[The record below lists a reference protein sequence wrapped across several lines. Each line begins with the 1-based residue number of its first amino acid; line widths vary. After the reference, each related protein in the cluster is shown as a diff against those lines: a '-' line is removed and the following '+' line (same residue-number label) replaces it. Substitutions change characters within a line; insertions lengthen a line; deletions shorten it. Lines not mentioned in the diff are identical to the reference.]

1 MQEFSHKSFFVPVG
15 VRFVFDAS
23 DDCTIVHSALYSC
36 LRAVFGLSV
45 AGVLVAVFSCMLVYQ
60 LLSHERKKMYW
71 EQLELRCR
79 SIYAPPPPQAQPL
92 PPPMPS
98 TAAVIETSRNAAC
111 RCCEQCHSHRAI
123 IQPTYPW
130 DGDNRFWTP
139 APGLRGNFYSPNP
152 GSDDPMLAS
161 RVQPAQH
168 GMRAQRPGWS
178 WPRLPWQR
186 SGDAPTQRFRQTP
199 SSPDSQYGFSNNSS
213 RMDNPAMIQAQS
225 GYTLINGPIQHYG
238 VWGPPPPYS
247 DPNSPARRG
256 RHPYGLTNPCQ
267 QIIEHSTVQTH
278 QVQAPIHQNLAV
290 MECHQRTASM
300 DHLVDHHIE
309 VNSGGVQSQTLHRYK
324 KPSGFKV
331 KESHDSSLASDSD
344 NNQRTLTHSNTLP
357 FRKAKKRNDVTTKS
371 VGPHQPASRPNIQY
385 VFNGAQNA
393 DGDSGIAAGCSNSSN
408 NGQYP
413 NPKRRKNGV
422 DNTAFN
428 ALEDGK
434 PSFEIAESE
443 VYFGDVSSCC
453 NNSTKNENFYDE
465 NGRSAKRSADDANE
479 FAMQRYAKAEQN
491 ASSSMSNRLGFGSKP
506 DYMKLTT
513 STETAK
519 NNSRSSN
526 RQSMCSMD
534 SGEKTDFTDLSPL
547 TPTTPYAMSDAKTST
562 ATITTVATTHQRIAP
577 LSHQYGNLA
586 AVFNDILEP
595 NESAYHTSRESR
607 PRIQTKHY
615 SEVHLDAEIPVDIGG
630 KDAMNRS
637 MKSGSA
643 NSSLNNSMRSYHSG
657 KTRST
662 ATVTVAAAAATT
674 AVAQTESSPF
684 NAGHK
689 FNANTSSRNSRNNS
703 LKLKSNAMHNGC
715 VVNDVD
721 DIDLM
726 YLDANSNDSP
736 ENSETSEQEV
746 TAANNTNEWT
756 EKNIGSS
763 GGGDRRL

>member
-1 MQEFSHKSFFVPVG
+1 MRFSFVSVG

-23 DDCTIVHSALYSC
+23 DDCTIVHSALYAC

-92 PPPMPS
+92 PPPM
-98 TAAVIETSRNAAC
+98 TNAAAVIDTSRNATC

-123 IQPTYPW
+123 MQPTYPW
-130 DGDNRFWTP
+130 EGDNRFWTP

-152 GSDDPMLAS
+152 GTDDPILAS
-161 RVQPAQH
+161 RVQQSQH
-168 GMRAQRPGWS
+168 GMRSQRPGWS

-186 SGDAPTQRFRQTP
+186 NVNAANHRFRQTP

-213 RMDNPAMIQAQS
+213 RMDNPALIQAQT

-256 RHPYGLTNPCQ
+256 RLPYNMTNPCQ
-267 QIIEHSTVQTH
+267 QMIEHSTVQTH
-278 QVQAPIHQNLAV
+278 QVPAPSHQNIV

-309 VNSGGVQSQTLHRYK
+309 ANGVVVQSQTLHRYK
-324 KPSGFKV
+324 KPIGFKS
-331 KESHDSSLASDSD
+331 KESHDTAQASDSD
-344 NNQRTLTHSNTLP
+344 CNQRPLTHSNTLP

-371 VGPHQPASRPNIQY
+371 VGPHQAASRPNVQY
-385 VFNGAQNA
+385 VFSGNQKA
-393 DGDSGIAAGCSNSSN
+393 DTDSGVAAGCSSSSSA
-408 NGQYP
+408 GQYP

-434 PSFEIAESE
+434 ASFEVAESE

-453 NNSTKNENFYDE
+453 NNSTKNDHFYDE
-465 NGRSAKRSADDANE
+465 SSRTPKRSADDANE
-479 FAMQRYAKAEQN
+479 FVMQRYAKVEAN
-491 ASSSMSNRLGFGSKP
+491 VPSSMSARLGFATKP

-513 STETAK
+513 PTESTK
-519 NNSRSSN
+519 NNCRNSN

-547 TPTTPYAMSDAKTST
+547 TPTTPYAPSDANTS
-562 ATITTVATTHQRIAP
+562 AAVTHQRIAP

-586 AVFNDILEP
+586 AVFDDILEP
-595 NESAYHTSRESR
+595 NESAYHTSRETR
-607 PRIQTKHY
+607 PRTQTKHY
-615 SEVHLDAEIPVDIGG
+615 SEVHLDAEIPVDIAG
-630 KDAMNRS
+630 KDVNRS
-637 MKSGSA
+637 IKSGSA
-643 NSSLNNSMRSYHSG
+643 NSSLNNSMRSHHSG
-657 KTRST
+657 KTRPTGGQSD
-662 ATVTVAAAAATT
+662 A
-674 AVAQTESSPF
+674 SPF
-684 NAGHK
+684 NIGHK
-689 FNANTSSRNSRNNS
+689 FSANSARNSRNNS
-703 LKLKSNAMHNGC
+703 LKSAPNATHNGC
-715 VVNDVD
+715 AANDAD

-726 YLDANSNDSP
+726 YLDANANDSP
-736 ENSETSEQEV
+736 ESSETSEQDA
-746 TAANNTNEWT
+746 TPNSSNEWT
-756 EKNIGSS
+756 EKNIGNGS
-763 GGGDRRL
+763 GGDRRL

>member
-1 MQEFSHKSFFVPVG
+1 MFTVSFVSVG

-79 SIYAPPPPQAQPL
+79 SIYAPPPPQAQPM
-92 PPPMPS
+92 PPPM
-98 TAAVIETSRNAAC
+98 TNAAAVIETSRNATC

-123 IQPTYPW
+123 MQPTYPW
-130 DGDNRFWTP
+130 EADNRFWTP
-139 APGLRGNFYSPNP
+139 APGMGGNFYSPSP
-152 GSDDPMLAS
+152 GRDDAMMAS
-161 RVQPAQH
+161 RVQQQQQL

-186 SGDAPTQRFRQTP
+186 NVDATNQRFRQTP

-213 RMDNPAMIQAQS
+213 RMDNAAMIQAQS

-256 RHPYGLTNPCQ
+256 RHPYNLTNPCQ
-267 QIIEHSTVQTH
+267 QIMEHATVQTH
-278 QVQAPIHQNLAV
+278 QVQAPIHQNLAI

-300 DHLVDHHIE
+300 DHLVDNRVHVE
-309 VNSGGVQSQTLHRYK
+309 PNDVSMQSQTLHRYK
-324 KPSGFKV
+324 RPNGFKM
-331 KESHDSSLASDSD
+331 KETHDTSPTSDSD
-344 NNQRTLTHSNTLP
+344 NNQRPLTHSNTLP
-357 FRKAKKRNDVTTKS
+357 FRKAKKRNDATTKS
-371 VGPHQPASRPNIQY
+371 VGPHQSSSRPNVQC
-385 VFNGAQNA
+385 VFDGAQSA
-393 DGDSGIAAGCSNSSN
+393 DSAIASGCSSGPSS
-408 NGQYP
+408 GQYP

-422 DNTAFN
+422 ENTAFN

-434 PSFEIAESE
+434 PTFDMAESE

-453 NNSTKNENFYDE
+453 NNSTKNDMFYDDTSRAVQRNPE
-465 NGRSAKRSADDANE
+465 EPNE
-479 FAMQRYAKAEQN
+479 YSMRRFAKAEPN
-491 ASSSMSNRLGFGSKP
+491 TPPSVSTRLGFSSKT
-506 DYMKLTT
+506 DYMKLPTPCETT
-513 STETAK
+513 Q
-519 NNSRSSN
+519 NHSRSSN

-547 TPTTPYAMSDAKTST
+547 TPTTPYVMSEANTP
-562 ATITTVATTHQRIAP
+562 TVVPITHQRNAP

-595 NESAYHTSRESR
+595 SSSTYHTSRESH
-607 PRIQTKHY
+607 PRATKHY
-615 SEVHLDAEIPVDIGG
+615 SEVHLDAEIPVDISNE
-630 KDAMNRS
+630 MNRS
-637 MKSGSA
+637 KKSGSA

-657 KTRST
+657 KNRSASVQQDT
-662 ATVTVAAAAATT
+662 
-674 AVAQTESSPF
+674 SPF

-689 FNANTSSRNSRNNS
+689 FNANTSRTSRNNS
-703 LKLKSNAMHNGC
+703 LKMKTGSVHNHSG
-715 VVNDVD
+715 VNDVD

-726 YLDANSNDSP
+726 YLDVNTNDSTA
-736 ENSETSEQEV
+736 NSETSEHEV
-746 TAANNTNEWT
+746 TANNSNEWT

>member
-1 MQEFSHKSFFVPVG
+1 M
-15 VRFVFDAS
+15 FDAS

-92 PPPMPS
+92 PPPM
-98 TAAVIETSRNAAC
+98 TNAAAVIETSRNAAC

-123 IQPTYPW
+123 MQPTYPW
-130 DGDNRFWTP
+130 EADNRFWTP
-139 APGLRGNFYSPNP
+139 APGLGGNFYSPNP
-152 GSDDPMLAS
+152 GRDDPMLAS
-161 RVQPAQH
+161 RVQQQQH

-186 SGDAPTQRFRQTP
+186 NVDGANQRFRQTP
-199 SSPDSQYGFSNNSS
+199 SSPDSQYGFSNANS
-213 RMDNPAMIQAQS
+213 RMDNPTLIQAQS

-256 RHPYGLTNPCQ
+256 RLPYNLTNPCQ

-300 DHLVDHHIE
+300 DHLVDNHIE
-309 VNSGGVQSQTLHRYK
+309 ANGIVMQSQTLHRYK
-324 KPSGFKV
+324 KPSAFRA
-331 KESHDSSLASDSD
+331 KESHDTPLASDSD
-344 NNQRTLTHSNTLP
+344 NNQRQLTHSNTLP
-357 FRKAKKRNDVTTKS
+357 FRKGKKRNDVTTKS
-371 VGPHQPASRPNIQY
+371 VGPHQPSSRPSVHY
-385 VFNGAQNA
+385 VFNGMQNA
-393 DGDSGIAAGCSNSSN
+393 EPVMAPGCSSGPS

-422 DNTAFN
+422 DNTASN

-434 PSFEIAESE
+434 PSLEIAESE

-453 NNSTKNENFYDE
+453 NNSTKNDNFYDD
-465 NGRSAKRSADDANE
+465 NGRAGLRTPEEANE
-479 FAMQRYAKAEQN
+479 YSVQRFANSEPN
-491 ASSSMSNRLGFGSKP
+491 ASSSVSTRLGFTSKP

-513 STETAK
+513 PTDPTK
-519 NNSRSSN
+519 NNPRNSN

-547 TPTTPYAMSDAKTST
+547 TPTTPYGMSDAT
-562 ATITTVATTHQRIAP
+562 ASAATATTHQRSVP
-577 LSHQYGNLA
+577 LSHQYGSLA
-586 AVFNDILEP
+586 AVFNDIIEP
-595 NESAYHTSRESR
+595 NSSTYGHTGRDSH
-607 PRIQTKHY
+607 PRSTKHY
-615 SEVHLDAEIPVDIGG
+615 SEVHLDAEIPVDTSSE
-630 KDAMNRS
+630 ANRPR
-637 MKSGSA
+637 KGGSA
-643 NSSLNNSMRSYHSG
+643 NSSLNNSVRSYHSG
-657 KTRST
+657 KNRAS
-662 ATVTVAAAAATT
+662 AA
-674 AVAQTESSPF
+674 QNESSPF
-684 NAGHK
+684 SAGHK
-689 FNANTSSRNSRNNS
+689 FNANASRNSF
-703 LKLKSNAMHNGC
+703 KLKTSAAHNTSA
-715 VVNDVD
+715 VD
-721 DIDLM
+721 DIDLL
-726 YLDANSNDSP
+726 YLDANSNDST
-736 ENSETSEQEV
+736 ETSETSEQEV
-746 TAANNTNEWT
+746 PANSSNEWT
-756 EKNIGSS
+756 EAKNMVGS